1 MRLLYFDDHGEV
13 SLTGDLLGNDK
24 IPPYAI
30 LSHTWGKEEV
40 TFDDIMEGTGK
51 EKIGHNKIRFC
62 MQQAA
67 ESGLQYSWVDTCCIN
82 KNDFTELQHAINSF
96 FRWYR
101 DAAICYVFLSD
112 VPATKRKADSE
123 IFQSTWE
130 PAFRDS
136 RWFTRGW
143 TLQELLAPRY
153 LKFYSQEGK
162 ALGDI
167 QELKHLIHSITDLPV
182 AALMGA
188 SLEDFE
194 IEERLC
200 WTENRTTTRE
210 EDKAYSLLG
219 ILGVF
224 MPLIYGEGLDNAF
237 RRLRKE
243 IQDRKYLTLGIVRT
257 TFIFWFPA
265 ISVEE
270 ENGDDIRWYV
280 EERLRDFHP
289 YLKGVKFLDEVL
301 TKARGAFQWV
311 FLVTERMRTKIL
323 IGGKAESLL
332 RDLAI
337 CPDSLNEMYATL
349 VQGGTASEKRQMR
362 KLFQWIMF
370 AERPLSAQELR
381 EALAT
386 DAAKSY
392 QSVKELRSQD
402 CWSDTLDDFESMSQ
416 EERTGTAKR
425 N

>member
-1 MRLLYFDDHGEV
+1 VIGPAAAARVAAFRSFLSLEGLSLLVLPSREFSYVYPRRQHRQLGHHNRYCSHISTAIDYDGRAQTRPFRDLTDNQTAVCDYDARLFTIQAQSQLRVTMRLLYFGDHGEV
-13 SLTGDLLGNDK
+13 SLTRDLLGNDK

-40 TFDDIMEGTGK
+40 TFDDITEGTGK

-62 MQQAA
+62 MQKAV

-112 VPATKRKADSE
+112 VSATKRKPDSD

-162 ALGDI
+162 ALGDM
-167 QELKHLIHSITDLPV
+167 QELKHLIHSITGLPV
-182 AALMGA
+182 AALLGA
-188 SLEDFE
+188 SLDGFE
-194 IEERLC
+194 PEERLS
-200 WTENRTTTRE
+200 WTDNRTTTRE

-243 IQDRKYLTLGIVRT
+243 IQDRKYLTLGTVRM
-257 TFIFWFPA
+257 TF
-265 ISVEE
+265 
-270 ENGDDIRWYV
+270 
-280 EERLRDFHP
+280 
-289 YLKGVKFLDEVL
+289 
-301 TKARGAFQWV
+301 T
-311 FLVTERMRTKIL
+311 
-323 IGGKAESLL
+323 
-332 RDLAI
+332 
-337 CPDSLNEMYATL
+337 
-349 VQGGTASEKRQMR
+349 
-362 KLFQWIMF
+362 
-370 AERPLSAQELR
+370 
-381 EALAT
+381 
-386 DAAKSY
+386 
-392 QSVKELRSQD
+392 
-402 CWSDTLDDFESMSQ
+402 
-416 EERTGTAKR
+416 
-425 N
+425 